1 MTKENSHK
9 KTWKGKVAKQWKRMQ
24 GSTSNTGNSAY
35 PEGGSIGNNH
45 IIFSKKTPQLQRG
58 AKRVT
63 TQMYDGASRDNANH
77 ILIHSTQMQTDLFQF
92 FKTHQGFYSQYTLL
106 KTVSN

>member
-45 IIFSKKTPQLQRG
+45 ISVPSKKTLL
-58 AKRVT
+58 RVVY
-63 TQMYDGASRDNANH
+63 QMCDGASRDNSQH
-77 ILIHSTQMQTDLFQF
+77 ILIHSNTMHSKQI
-92 FKTHQGFYSQYTLL
+92 YSDF
-106 KTVSN
+106 